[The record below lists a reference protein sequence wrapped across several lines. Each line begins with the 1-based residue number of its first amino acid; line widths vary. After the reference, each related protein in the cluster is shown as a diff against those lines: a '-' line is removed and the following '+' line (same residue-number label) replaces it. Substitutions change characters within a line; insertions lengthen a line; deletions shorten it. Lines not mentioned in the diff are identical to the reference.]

1 MVTEKMGWVKEMHRS
16 RRATARESVFE
27 NSSKGRRH
35 FSECQDLPCGPTP
48 PDGLR
53 KGCLGHFLSNFAI
66 FCDIFRNP
74 SLTTQPAKTRHLT
87 KTGINSSFLT
97 SHFLTSH
104 FLTSHLS
111 LSHPLTFSPSH
122 FLTSHFLTSHFLT
135 SHFLTLSPSP
145 QRKQPPG
152 GDPPGGCS
160 DVLKRET
167 LILAASHRPS

>member
-111 LSHPLTFSPSH
+111 LSHLSLSH
-122 FLTSHFLTSHFLT
+122 LSLSHP
-135 SHFLTLSPSP
+135 LTLSP
-145 QRKQPPG
+145 K
-152 GDPPGGCS
+152 
-160 DVLKRET
+160 KT
-167 LILAASHRPS
+167 AARRRPSGRLQ